1 MEYYPNYVNA
11 MISKTEAKGK
21 KMENFLLRKNT
32 DFKDVNNYPEIR
44 ELLAEVQNELTKIY
58 ELGYRQMPE
67 EMYLNWLVS
76 LKEEREKYSNQDI
89 NTFNATN

>member
-1 MEYYPNYVNA
+1 
-11 MISKTEAKGK
+11 MILKTEAKGK
-21 KMENFLLRKNT
+21 KIENILLKHNT
-32 DFKDVNNYPEIR
+32 DFKNVNNYPETR
-44 ELLAEVQNELTKIY
+44 ELLADVQNELTKIY

-89 NTFNATN
+89 NTFNVTD